1 MNSALKFSPL
11 KVHEVPLAGRN
22 LIEASAGTGKT
33 FNITGLYARLI
44 LGASIVPGAP
54 SYDAQRGLLPESILV
69 VTFTKAATAELKDR
83 IRLRLAQ
90 LTQTFIDQSPVL
102 INGEAEPFCAEVW
115 GRVVA
120 ENLDPAPL
128 LAQLRL
134 ALATLDQAAIST
146 IHSFCQRLLSEQAFE
161 AGYDFDRTL
170 LEDETD
176 LLAEISNDFWRSEL
190 YGAAPEWVLFL
201 QQQGINNAG
210 LRELARRL
218 KSLNPDDILPLAPLP
233 SEQYQQEQL
242 TRYSTLWAECRQCWN
257 QKEIRALLL
266 NAQAGEIF
274 SGTYKLSVEKWQ
286 NWLTQV
292 NRLMQL
298 DTPSMRLFKDWEK
311 VTQSHIVK
319 MVKKAFQEVVPKH
332 DFFVAAEQVFLNEQS
347 IAADWELR
355 LNHWKL
361 SFGEYVRREL
371 HRRKA
376 ASGQMSFDDSLTTL
390 AAALQNPTRAQ
401 HLADKVSQRYK
412 AALVDEFQD
421 TDPTQFTIINQLFGQ
436 TLTDAETGSSH
447 KPPFF
452 MVGDPKQAIYAFRGA
467 DVYAYLNAREQADE
481 QYSID
486 TNFRSDA
493 AIVAF
498 VNALFREQDAFVE
511 DKIRHPEILAKH
523 SGASKL
529 QCSDGKGAIH
539 AWVFD
544 GGTSEAA
551 EKALINAV
559 GDEIASL
566 LNAASREEAL
576 IGERALSPK
585 DIAVL
590 VPSHRQAEQVR
601 KALARRG
608 VAAVMQTRESVFAS
622 DEAAG
627 LYAMLAAIEEPAHS
641 GLLRKALVSRVMGMS
656 VADLM
661 VLQQDDEAWQQQIEH
676 LQSWRDEWRKNGFM
690 PLFRRWLV
698 EANVTQNLLNQGD
711 GERRLTNLLHVAEL
725 IQQESR
731 SRPSPAVLLAWL
743 ARQISEPGQ
752 SGEQQQMRLESD
764 ADRVRLVTIH
774 ASKGLEY
781 PVVFCPFSWKGK
793 KDLVRDS
800 DIVHFHD
807 ASDGEQ
813 LKIDIGTSEQ
823 KSHLERAQ
831 FEAYAEQVRL
841 LYVAVTR
848 AKHRLYLAYPA
859 FESLHSSSVSGLKNA
874 PLSQVLRD
882 ESGQPLRKNLK
893 DLSPTRITA
902 AFERLMTAD
911 PGALTISDLPE
922 RQRLQAA
929 SIATPSL
936 SVATLNRK
944 YLAAP
949 WRLVSFTSLTRAH
962 GSADT
967 LAEVGADHDLAS
979 PVVASVNAE
988 AAPDE
993 MRFAFTRGSKAGT
1006 ALHAILEHADFARD
1020 DVASLGSLVES
1031 QLLRAGLL
1039 TETDQ
1044 ISPDQSNPERPSE
1057 LPIQVAQW
1065 LLDVLAAPIELQTDS
1080 SRGTFSLKQLSKM
1093 QRLNEW
1099 PFLLGC
1105 QSFDLPAFCRVL
1117 AQPEFNVDPR
1127 FIAAAQRLKP
1137 EKMAAYLNGVVD
1149 LVFEWQ
1155 GQYFI
1160 ADYKSNHLGDALAD
1174 YMPEA
1179 LVEVMA
1185 DAHYYFQYLLYTCAW
1200 HRFMQ
1205 LRKGEQYDYERD
1217 FGGVVYLFIRGMSSQ
1232 AMNNGA
1238 YIDKPPVGLIEAL
1251 NKALGLGA
1259 GQ

>member
-1 MNSALKFSPL
+1 MNSVLKFSPL

-44 LGASIVPGAP
+44 LGASIAPDAP

-102 INGEAEPFCAEVW
+102 INGEAEPFCAEVL

-210 LRELARRL
+210 LRELARRV
-218 KSLNPDDILPLAPLP
+218 KSLNPDSILPLPAPMSDEALAAQQARNAQLW
-233 SEQYQQEQL
+233 EQ
-242 TRYSTLWAECRQCWN
+242 CRNSWDAVA
-257 QKEIRALLL
+257 IRNLLL
-266 NAQAGEIF
+266 QG
-274 SGTYKLSVEKWQ
+274 
-286 NWLTQV
+286 
-292 NRLMQL
+292 
-298 DTPSMRLFKDWEK
+298 
-311 VTQSHIVK
+311 
-319 MVKKAFQEVVPKH
+319 
-332 DFFVAAEQVFLNEQS
+332 
-347 IAADWELR
+347 IAAKQFDGRKVQERWLDGWIAPVDAALKNTAPCLDLPEQWER
-355 LNHWKL
+355 LTSGFIQSVLKADFPALSSQPFFALAENYRLSAATLKTDLELKFKYWLL
-361 SFGEYVRREL
+361 SFGAYVRREL

-401 HLADKVSQRYK
+401 HLAAKVSQRYK

-436 TLTDAETGSSH
+436 TLIDAETGTPH

-481 QYSID
+481 KYSID

-498 VNALFREQDAFVE
+498 VNALFREQNAFVE
-511 DKIRHPEILAKH
+511 DKIQHPEIHAKH

-544 GGTSEAA
+544 GANSEAA

-559 GDEIASL
+559 GDEIAAL
-566 LNAASREEAL
+566 LNAAGRGEARL
-576 IGERALSPK
+576 GERALSPK

-601 KALARRG
+601 KALAKRG

-622 DEAAG
+622 SEAAG
-627 LYAMLAAIEEPAHS
+627 LYEMLAAIEEPAHS
-641 GLLRKALVSRVMGMS
+641 GLLRKALVSSVMGMS

-823 KSHLERAQ
+823 ESHLQRAQ

-848 AKHRLYLAYPA
+848 AKHRLYLVYPA
-859 FESLHSSSVSGLKNA
+859 FEALHSSSVSGLKNA

-882 ESGQPLRKNLK
+882 ESGQPLRNNLK
-893 DLSPTRITA
+893 DLSQARIKT

-929 SIATPSL
+929 SVAAPSL

-993 MRFAFTRGSKAGT
+993 IRFAFTRGSKAGT

-1020 DVASLGSLVES
+1020 DVASLGALVES

-1044 ISPDQSNPERPSE
+1044 TSPDQFNPERPSE
-1057 LPIQVAQW
+1057 LPTQVAHW
-1065 LLDVLAAPIELQTDS
+1065 LLDVLAAPITLAQ
-1080 SRGTFSLKQLSKM
+1080 GTFSLKQLSKS

-1117 AQPEFNVDPR
+1117 AQPEFNVDAR

-1137 EKMAAYLNGVVD
+1137 EKIAAYLNGVVD

-1160 ADYKSNHLGDALAD
+1160 ADYKSNHLGDALVD
-1174 YMPEA
+1174 YGRES
-1179 LVEVMA
+1179 LIEVMA

-1205 LRKGEQYDYERD
+1205 LRRGGQYDYERD

-1232 AMNNGA
+1232 AMNNGV
-1238 YIDKPPVGLIEAL
+1238 YMDKPQVGLIEAL